1 MLTTKLKTLSS
12 VYAACVQGM
21 DKCADFSS
29 ARDALNVQ
37 TSQTEDAAEQVEP
50 QLHSEFAA
58 LEMDFDGA
66 LGRLDD
72 MHAMCTATPL
82 HCTSAAE
89 FQHEVMSILY
99 KYEDKLAKLQPDAVF
114 QQRLAAEKFFLSF
127 LTFKLHGM
135 SKSYAACVTQGKDDL
150 KCTEFTVA
158 RRAVETKS
166 QAAEEQAEQIEAQ
179 LHAEIAAVKTDFE
192 GELAKLDDIH
202 DKCISTPPDCAS
214 ASEFHSAV
222 TTTLDQYEEK
232 LTQLQPAIAKELTA
246 LLQRRMAATR
256 AGLEPMTMLLSVD
269 NKPNIKPPPPTG
281 TKPVRVK

>member
-1 MLTTKLKTLSS
+1 
-12 VYAACVQGM
+12 
-21 DKCADFSS
+21 
-29 ARDALNVQ
+29 
-37 TSQTEDAAEQVEP
+37 
-50 QLHSEFAA
+50 
-58 LEMDFDGA
+58 
-66 LGRLDD
+66 
-72 MHAMCTATPL
+72 
-82 HCTSAAE
+82 
-89 FQHEVMSILY
+89 
-99 KYEDKLAKLQPDAVF
+99 
-114 QQRLAAEKFFLSF
+114 
-127 LTFKLHGM
+127 M

-166 QAAEEQAEQIEAQ
+166 QAAEEQAEQIEPQ
-179 LHAEIAAVKTDFE
+179 LHAEIAALKTDFE